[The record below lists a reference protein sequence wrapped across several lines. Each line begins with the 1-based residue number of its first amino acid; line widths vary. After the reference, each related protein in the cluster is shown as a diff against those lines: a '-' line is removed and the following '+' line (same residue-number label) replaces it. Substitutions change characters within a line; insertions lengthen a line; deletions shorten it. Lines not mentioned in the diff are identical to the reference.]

1 MSVKVRRWKDGWYVV
16 VHMKG
21 RRKVKKFRDEASARA
36 FADHLTAYL
45 KIHGEEGLRLLG
57 REPKPDAW
65 TFQKYA
71 DKWLKEIQASNL
83 KPSTIDRYA
92 SSLKVHLTPFFGR
105 LHLKDI
111 DYALLK
117 NFCLEKAKE
126 KSRHSVRLMI
136 AALRV
141 VLKEAVREGL
151 IPANPVTSLGKFF
164 GTRSEGREQ
173 PDPFTRSEISDIL
186 EKISERWPEYSEW
199 VLCAVRTGLR
209 FGEQRALKWEDID
222 FRKRVIHV
230 RRNWPVNQDLTTPK
244 TRSGIRQ
251 VDMSPELSQALQ
263 RLRSRRKAQYLSLG
277 KPEIPDWVF
286 LSKRGGPIHHR
297 NLMRRVWRRALS
309 AAQVRYRHWHN
320 LRHTFASQLLMAGVS
335 PLYVAKQLGH
345 ARVSTTMNV
354 YAHWIEEGGSES
366 RGVDVLDHVAEKP
379 KNVSKTS
386 QRIKNESGK

>member
-16 VHMKG
+16 VHIKG
-21 RRKVKKFRDEASARA
+21 RRKVKKFQNEAAARA

-57 REPKPDAW
+57 REPKSDAW
-65 TFQKYA
+65 TFERYA
-71 DKWLKEIQASNL
+71 GKWLKEIQASNL

-92 SSLKVHLTPFFGR
+92 SSLKVHLIPFFGR
-105 LHLKDI
+105 LHLEDI
-111 DYALLK
+111 NYALLK
-117 NFCLEKAKE
+117 DFCLEKAKQR
-126 KSRHSVRLMI
+126 SRHSVRLMI

-164 GTRSEGREQ
+164 GSGTAGREQ
-173 PDPFTRSEISDIL
+173 PDPFTQAEISDIL
-186 EKISERWPEYSEW
+186 EKIGERWPEYSEW

-222 FRKRVIHV
+222 FRRRVIHV
-230 RRNWPVNQDLTTPK
+230 RRNWPANRSLTTPK
-244 TRSGIRQ
+244 TRSSLRQ
-251 VDMSPELSQALQ
+251 VDMSPELSQALR
-263 RLRSRRKAQYLSLG
+263 RLRAKRNTQYLSLG
-277 KPEIPDWVF
+277 KPEIPEWVF
-286 LSKRGGPIHHR
+286 LSEKGQALHHS
-297 NLMRRVWRRALS
+297 NLIRRVWRRALA

-320 LRHTFASQLLMAGVS
+320 LRHTFASQLFMAGVS

-354 YAHWIEEGGSES
+354 YAHWIEEAGSGS

-379 KNVSKTS
+379 QNVSKTS
-386 QRIKNESGK
+386 VNITEGEK

>member
-21 RRKVKKFRDEASARA
+21 RRKVKKFQNEAAARA

-45 KIHGEEGLRLLG
+45 KIHGEEGLRLLD
-57 REPKPDAW
+57 REPKSDAW
-65 TFQKYA
+65 TFKKYA

-83 KPSTIDRYA
+83 KPSTVDRYV
-92 SSLKVHLTPFFGR
+92 SSLKVHLIPFFGR
-105 LHLKDI
+105 LHLEDI

-117 NFCLEKAKE
+117 NFCLEKAKQR
-126 KSRHSVRLMI
+126 SRHSVRLMI

-164 GTRSEGREQ
+164 GTRSAGREQ
-173 PDPFTRSEISDIL
+173 PDPFTRSEIADIL
-186 EKISERWPEYSEW
+186 EKIGERWPEYSEW

-222 FRKRVIHV
+222 FRRRVIHV
-230 RRNWPVNQDLTTPK
+230 RRNWPANSSLTTPK
-244 TRSGIRQ
+244 TRSSIRQ
-251 VDMSPELSQALQ
+251 VDMSPELSQALR

-277 KPEIPDWVF
+277 KPEIPEWVF
-286 LSKRGGPIHHR
+286 LSEKGRPIDHR
-297 NLMRRVWRRALS
+297 NLMKGVWRRVLA
-309 AAQVRYRHWHN
+309 AAQLRYRHWHT

-345 ARVSTTMNV
+345 AQLSTTMNI
-354 YAHWIEEGGSES
+354 YAHWIEEAGSGS
-366 RGVDVLDHVAEKP
+366 RGVDVLDHVAEKSQ
-379 KNVSKTS
+379 NVSKTS
-386 QRIKNESGK
+386 VNITEGEK